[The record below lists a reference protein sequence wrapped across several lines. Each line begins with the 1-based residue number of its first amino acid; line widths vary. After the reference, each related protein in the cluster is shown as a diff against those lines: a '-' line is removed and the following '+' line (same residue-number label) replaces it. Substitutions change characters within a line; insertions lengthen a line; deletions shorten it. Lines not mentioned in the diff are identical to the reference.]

1 MRHHAATRDPPK
13 TTIYQQANLFT
24 NFINSA
30 STLLSAHVWY
40 AVAALACGPAV
51 FPLVAYARAASC
63 WPPQGNMSVAFG
75 ALAQMPALVNVDFTN
90 NYNLKGSWT
99 GNTTYNTQDSTQ
111 VGDRPAAAMVARVTS
126 SRPVRSHLVVGGSKA
141 QLAAR
146 RLVIRS
152 VKLCLTTAS

>member
-1 MRHHAATRDPPK
+1 M
-13 TTIYQQANLFT
+13 FT

-75 ALAQMPALVNVDFTN
+75 ALAQMPALVSVDFTN

-99 GNTTYNTQDSTQ
+99 GNTTYNTQDSKQ
-111 VGDRPAAAMVARVTS
+111 VGDR
-126 SRPVRSHLVVGGSKA
+126 L
-141 QLAAR
+141 LAAT
-146 RLVIRS
+146 VT
-152 VKLCLTTAS
+152 CAASSKPAQPIGDGQR